1 MSRVAITGIGILSC
15 LGGSKEDVQRALREG
30 RSGIEF
36 VPERK
41 KMGFRSCL
49 AGTLKHFSLPNI
61 PKKSLRQMGQGS
73 YMAVHAVQQAIS
85 DAMLNENDVK
95 NEDTGIIIGNS
106 GNMLDIFEQCDTFS
120 HLKKKL
126 GGNALQRT
134 MASSVSANLSVLMG
148 TQGHCMT
155 VSTACASGASAIGY
169 GYQLIKSGLQSRVIC
184 GGVQEGS
191 WAYDCNFDAL
201 RVFSNREDDPIR
213 ASRPFDKYRD
223 GLVPSAGCGIV
234 IIEDYEL
241 AQVRR
246 AKIYAE
252 IVGFATNSD
261 GFDMTLPS
269 GKGSMKCMEMALQD
283 AGVAIKEVDYIN
295 AHATSTIVGD
305 IAEAQAIAKLF
316 GKKPFVSST
325 KSMTG
330 HEVGAAG
337 SNELIYTLLMM
348 QDNFI
353 APNINIE
360 EVDDACR
367 GINIVENETIEAPIR
382 VAMSNSFGFG
392 GVNSCLIVKKDI

>member
-1 MSRVAITGIGILSC
+1 MNRVAITGIGILSC
-15 LGGSKEDVQRALREG
+15 LGCSKKDVQRALREG

-41 KMGFRSCL
+41 KMGFRSGL
-49 AGTLKHFSLPNI
+49 AGTLKHFSLPKI

-85 DAMLNENDVK
+85 DAKLNENDIK

-106 GNMLDIFEQCDTFS
+106 GNMLDIFEQCNTFS

-169 GYQLIKSGLQSRVIC
+169 GYQLVKFGLQSRLIC

-234 IIEDYEL
+234 ILEDYEI
-241 AQVRR
+241 AQARR

-261 GFDMTLPS
+261 GFDMTIPS
-269 GKGSMKCMEMALQD
+269 GKGSMKCMEMALRD
-283 AGVAIKEVDYIN
+283 AGVDIKEIDYIN

-305 IAEAQAIAKLF
+305 IAEAQAIAELF

-367 GINIVENETIEAPIR
+367 GINIVKNESIEAPIR

-392 GVNSCLIVKKDI
+392 GVNSCLIVKEDI